1 MRNHLFPLFRLSVA
15 LVSFASWAFFLS
27 FFRPPLLLLLLLLVS
42 QVAKLLC
49 INMSGAKVTFSMTI
63 NCSLRQREL
72 QATASTTR
80 EHRSDLSGG
89 QERRLN
95 FHELDEK

>member
-27 FFRPPLLLLLLLLVS
+27 FFRPSLLLLLVS

-80 EHRSDLSGG
+80 GHRSDLSGG